1 MRKRLYWWG
10 LLSLFLLVLIPGW
23 ASLTQAVQSGQVQNA
38 ELKGFVYADGGYV
51 QALSSNSPGFSS
63 NFNANGYGSFGW
75 QFTNTA
81 GSTLQNARF
90 VVFLDADLDRDTT
103 TFFNEYGSLVSL
115 SLPPQAASND
125 IAPTGWEIDEPSFL
139 FGDLA
144 QHLLTG
150 VLDQTNSIPA
160 SAPDDVA
167 LALSFPLGTV
177 PPNTLTSSFFFI
189 SQTDIG
195 GLSQTDNISNA
206 KFWLN
211 GYIRANSPPQI
222 AAATITRQQGSPS
235 SVATIATVSDGES
248 PVDSL
253 VVTATTVPAGIS
265 ITSITNTA
273 GTITANIAASCTA
286 AIGANTII
294 LTVTDGNGG
303 MTTGNLTVNVAANA
317 SPSLSYP
324 ITGVALNG
332 ATTITPNTGS
342 DNGSIT
348 GFSIVSV
355 VPPLTT
361 APTVNAS
368 GVVSV
373 TNAAP
378 FGLHTV
384 TVRATDNCG
393 ATTDTSFTLNVGCG
407 GITVTPATLINGLT
421 FVPYSSTLS
430 ASGGSGSYVFSLASG
445 TLPAGLILSGN
456 TIFGTPNTAGAS
468 TFTIRATDDN
478 GCIGQQTYTLLIGST
493 GLMYYPLARPVRLL
507 DTRPGV
513 SPNACFQPNAPIPG
527 GIVRLQPARG
537 TCEGLTIPANAAT
550 ITGNVT
556 AVQPSGTGFLTIYPS
571 DAPQPLVA
579 NTNFQP
585 NENLNNSFT
594 VGVGAQD
601 GAVKIFVS
609 STTDVV
615 VDVTGYYAPPGTGG
629 LYFHPLPRPVRLLE
643 TRAGNSGC
651 YNPAS
656 PLPGGQNRLQ
666 QGTGACDGL
675 TIPPEA
681 QALVGNA
688 TTVNSQGFGYLTLYP
703 AGAPQP
709 YIASSNYR
717 PGKAVNGP
725 FTVGLSLLG
734 QFNIFPL
741 QTTDLVID
749 ITGYYSAQAN
759 DVNGPGLLF
768 TSLGSPLR
776 LLDTRAG
783 QQGCYTP
790 GAPMTAGTV
799 YTQQTQ
805 SPCTNLTPTARALIG
820 NATVVGPDGNGYLTF
835 WPGDAVQPLVATSNY
850 TTGQVFNRYFTVGL
864 AADGSFKRFAS
875 RTTELVVDIS
885 GFFAP

>member
-1 MRKRLYWWG
+1 MRKRLYLWG

-51 QALSSNSPGFSS
+51 QALTSNSPGFSS

-125 IAPTGWEIDEPSFL
+125 IAPTGWEIDEPGFL

-150 VLDQTNSIPA
+150 VLDQTNSISA
-160 SAPDDVA
+160 SATDDVA

-195 GLSQTDNISNA
+195 GLSQTDNTSNA

-235 SVATIATVSDGES
+235 SVATIAMVSDGES
-248 PVDSL
+248 PIDSL

-286 AIGANTII
+286 VIGANTIV

-317 SPSLSYP
+317 APSLSYP

-430 ASGGSGSYVFSLASG
+430 AGGGSGSYVFSLASG

-527 GIVRLQPARG
+527 GIARLQPARG

-643 TRAGNSGC
+643 TRVGNSGC

-656 PLPGGQNRLQ
+656 PLAGGQNRLQ
-666 QGTGACDGL
+666 QGTGACAGL

-688 TTVNSQGFGYLTLYP
+688 TTVDSQGFGYLTLYP

-717 PGKAVNGP
+717 PGRAVNGP

-734 QFNIFPL
+734 QFNIFTL
-741 QTTDLVID
+741 QTTELVID
-749 ITGYYSAQAN
+749 ITGYYSAQMN
-759 DVNGPGLLF
+759 DLNGQGLLF

-835 WPGDAVQPLVATSNY
+835 WPGDAAQPLVATSNY

-864 AADGSFKRFAS
+864 APDGSFKRFAS